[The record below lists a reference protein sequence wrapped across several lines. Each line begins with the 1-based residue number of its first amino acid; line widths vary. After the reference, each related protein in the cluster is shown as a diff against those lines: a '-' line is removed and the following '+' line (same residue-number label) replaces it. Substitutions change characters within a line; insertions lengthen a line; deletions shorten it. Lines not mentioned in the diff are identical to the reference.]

1 MKKSRVSVTLL
12 DIQTHDSAINKTNA
26 GGFGTS
32 SNYSNS
38 NHVFV
43 QLLKN
48 VKRKGVKIP
57 LPEFGYASRLL
68 DSANSS
74 YSIYVG
80 AIEGIQ
86 ESDVFLI
93 YGSLVEYTAEVAAA
107 DYIKSAFLRAR
118 IGFFGSLPTVRP
130 DLFRAHCHFL
140 ILGEIESFLA
150 NKDHDL
156 LNCKGDISVPLVTDL
171 DDLPFPEWKKVQAA
185 HQFTHKPFFG
195 SRRMFPVVSSRGCP
209 LSCKYYCA
217 YPLMAGGKVR
227 TRTPENIVSEI
238 EFLQAEY
245 GMQAVMFRDP
255 TFSIV
260 PKRIIELCELIL
272 SRGLS
277 FVWSCETHPVFLT
290 EELLELMYRAGNRAI
305 EIGVESRTKEVIES
319 TKRYDTPT
327 QHLYSIIR
335 TAEKLGI
342 KVSAQYII
350 GSLDDTYDSVVD
362 TIEYAKSL
370 DTSFAQFSVCTP
382 YPGTK
387 FFDDIKDR
395 ITSRDWTKFDTF
407 TLVFDHP
414 NLSPEDLEQLKE
426 RALFEFYF
434 RMSWMTRFGIRK
446 IRDTFDRS

>member
-1 MKKSRVSVTLL
+1 MKRNKTLVTLL

-38 NHVFV
+38 DHLFV
-43 QLLKN
+43 QFLKK
-48 VKRKGVKIP
+48 VKRRGVKIP
-57 LPEFGYASRLL
+57 LPEFGYV
-68 DSANSS
+68 SS
-74 YSIYVG
+74 FLERSNTRYSIYVG
-80 AIEGIQ
+80 KIAGIQ
-86 ESDVFLI
+86 EADVFLI
-93 YGSLVEYTAEVAAA
+93 YGSLVEYSAEIEAA
-107 DYIKSAFLRAR
+107 DYLKSVFPNSR

-130 DLFRAHCHFL
+130 DLFRDHCHFL
-140 ILGEIESFLA
+140 LVGEIESFFES
-150 NKDHDL
+150 KDHHL
-156 LNCKGDISVPLVTDL
+156 LDCQGEITLPLVTDL
-171 DDLPFPEWKKVQAA
+171 DNLPFPRWEQIRKAQPVV
-185 HQFTHKPFFG
+185 HKPFFG

-227 TRTPENIVSEI
+227 TRTPENILAEL

-260 PKRIIELCELIL
+260 PKRIVELCELIL
-272 SRGLS
+272 KRGLS
-277 FVWSCETHPVFLT
+277 FLWSCETHPVFLT
-290 EELLELMYRAGNRAI
+290 KELLELMYRAGNRAI
-305 EIGVESRTKEVIES
+305 EIGVESRTKQVIEN
-319 TKRYDTPT
+319 TKRHDTPA
-327 QHLYSIIR
+327 QHLSSIIR

-362 TIEYAKSL
+362 TIEYSKSL
-370 DTSFAQFSVCTP
+370 NTSFAQFSVC
-382 YPGTK
+382 
-387 FFDDIKDR
+387 FDDVKER
-395 ITSRDWTKFDTF
+395 INIYDWTNFDTF

-414 NLSPEDLEQLKE
+414 NLSAQDLEELKE

-434 RMSWMTRFGIRK
+434 RMSWIMKFGIRK
-446 IRDTFDRS
+446 LCDTFDRR